1 MSMLRSGRVKFSI
14 ITVVA
19 VLILGIVG
27 AGLIQANHTNELYD
41 GPVSVDNL
49 TSARGVVF
57 DAVETKQALPTG
69 ARNWIISGEWTLDC
83 GGLKCT
89 DDRKDFSNIHFDT
102 AFAMF
107 LDGKDKGDLSHGHTF
122 ANFEAES
129 ASVADDT
136 LTIVGTIEG
145 SGPLGGHVIITLKRH
160 SSGPKHFT
168 FSFNLD
174 EHNEVTN
181 IIMDPIGGVVIE
193 STD

>member
-69 ARNWIISGEWTLDC
+69 ARN
-83 GGLKCT
+83 
-89 DDRKDFSNIHFDT
+89 
-102 AFAMF
+102 
-107 LDGKDKGDLSHGHTF
+107 
-122 ANFEAES
+122 
-129 ASVADDT
+129 
-136 LTIVGTIEG
+136 
-145 SGPLGGHVIITLKRH
+145 
-160 SSGPKHFT
+160 
-168 FSFNLD
+168 
-174 EHNEVTN
+174 
-181 IIMDPIGGVVIE
+181 
-193 STD
+193 